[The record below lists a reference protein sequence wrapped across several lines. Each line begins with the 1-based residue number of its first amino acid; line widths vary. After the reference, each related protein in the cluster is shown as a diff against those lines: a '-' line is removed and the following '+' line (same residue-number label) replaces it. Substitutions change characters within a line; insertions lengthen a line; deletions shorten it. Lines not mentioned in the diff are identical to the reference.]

1 MKDINIEDRL
11 IFALDVPE
19 VSEAKDIVSEL
30 DDSVN
35 FYKIGMEMLMTG
47 KYFELLDWLIKKDK
61 KVFVDLKF
69 FDVPE
74 TVGRTI
80 ARLSD
85 YGATFATI
93 HGNQA
98 LMEKASKNKNNLK
111 ILAVTALTSLDRG
124 DLDDLGFACDVQDL
138 VISRAKRAF
147 EAGCDGIVSS
157 GLEVPFIRE
166 HVDDKLIAVIAEVR
180 NTFGENHS
188 YLLFNEDGSEI
199 LKGQWLEARKE
210 FHVSPFYHVKGK
222 YKFRFIFNKN
232 KIAVWIDYFDDK
244 KTLLTSVVA
253 KNIELNDY
261 NLLKNLSLMPF
272 MMFKVIFLIHW
283 QALKL
288 LLKKNKYIPKPAK
301 PSHKI
306 TTSEKI

>member
-1 MKDINIEDRL
+1 MKDIRIEDRL
-11 IFALDVPE
+11 IFALDFPE
-19 VSEAKDIVSEL
+19 VSEAKKIVTEL

-35 FYKIGMEMLMTG
+35 FYKIGMELLMTG
-47 KYFELLDWLIKKDK
+47 QYFELLNWLTAKNK

-98 LMEKASKNKNNLK
+98 LMEKAVENKNNLK

-124 DLDDLGFACDVQDL
+124 DLDDLGFNCNVKDL

-157 GLEVPFIRE
+157 GLEVPYIRE
-166 HVDDKLIAVIAEVR
+166 HVDNKLIAVTPGIRPVANDDDQKRVVDVA
-180 NTFGENHS
+180 TAFMS
-188 YLLFNEDGSEI
+188 GSDYI
-199 LKGQWLEARKE
+199 VVGRPIKNADNRYEAAT
-210 FHVSPFYHVKGK
+210 
-222 YKFRFIFNKN
+222 
-232 KIAVWIDYFDDK
+232 KIQKIIRSTIEAV
-244 KTLLTSVVA
+244 
-253 KNIELNDY
+253 
-261 NLLKNLSLMPF
+261 
-272 MMFKVIFLIHW
+272 
-283 QALKL
+283 
-288 LLKKNKYIPKPAK
+288 
-301 PSHKI
+301 
-306 TTSEKI
+306 

>member
-1 MKDINIEDRL
+1 MKDIKIEDRL

-19 VSEAKDIVSEL
+19 VSEAKNIVTEL

-35 FYKIGMEMLMTG
+35 FYKIGMELLMTG
-47 KYFELLDWLIKKDK
+47 QYFDLLDWLIAKDK

-98 LMEKASKNKNNLK
+98 LMEKAAENKNNLK

-124 DLDDLGFACDVQDL
+124 DLDDLGFNCDVKDL

-157 GLEVPFIRE
+157 GLEVPYIRE
-166 HVDDKLIAVIAEVR
+166 FVDSKLIAVTPGIRPIANDDDQKRIVDVATAFKSGSDYIVVGR
-180 NTFGENHS
+180 PIKNAENR
-188 YLLFNEDGSEI
+188 Y
-199 LKGQWLEARKE
+199 EAAI
-210 FHVSPFYHVKGK
+210 H
-222 YKFRFIFNKN
+222 IQ
-232 KIAVWIDYFDDK
+232 KIIYSVF
-244 KTLLTSVVA
+244 KTV
-253 KNIELNDY
+253 
-261 NLLKNLSLMPF
+261 
-272 MMFKVIFLIHW
+272 
-283 QALKL
+283 
-288 LLKKNKYIPKPAK
+288 
-301 PSHKI
+301 
-306 TTSEKI
+306 

>member
-1 MKDINIEDRL
+1 MKNIKLEDRL

-19 VSEAKDIVSEL
+19 VSDAKEIVTEL

-47 KYFELLDWLIKKDK
+47 QYFELLDWLIKKDK

-80 ARLSD
+80 SRLSD

-98 LMEKASKNKNNLK
+98 LMEKAAENKNNLK

-124 DLDDLGFACDVQDL
+124 DLDDLGFSCDVQDL

-166 HVDDKLIAVIAEVR
+166 HIDNKLIAVTPGIRPVANDDDQKRVVDVAKAFKSGSDYIVVGRPIKNAENR
-180 NTFGENHS
+180 YEAASNIQKIIKNTFE
-188 YLLFNEDGSEI
+188 
-199 LKGQWLEARKE
+199 
-210 FHVSPFYHVKGK
+210 
-222 YKFRFIFNKN
+222 
-232 KIAVWIDYFDDK
+232 
-244 KTLLTSVVA
+244 
-253 KNIELNDY
+253 
-261 NLLKNLSLMPF
+261 
-272 MMFKVIFLIHW
+272 
-283 QALKL
+283 
-288 LLKKNKYIPKPAK
+288 
-301 PSHKI
+301 
-306 TTSEKI
+306 

>member
-1 MKDINIEDRL
+1 MKDINVEDRL

-19 VSEAKDIVSEL
+19 IDQAKDIVTEL
-30 DDSVN
+30 DESVN

-47 KYFELLDWLIKKDK
+47 GYFELLNWLIERDK

-98 LMEKASKNKNNLK
+98 LMEKAAENKNDLK

-124 DLDDLGFACDVQDL
+124 DLDDLGFDCDVQEL

-147 EAGCDGIVSS
+147 EAGCDGVVSS
-157 GLEVPFIRE
+157 GLEVPYIRKY
-166 HVDDKLIAVIAEVR
+166 VDNKLIAVTPGIRPVANDDDQKRVVDVATAFKNGSDYIVVGRPIKDAENPYQAASDIQKIIRSV
-180 NTFGENHS
+180 F
-188 YLLFNEDGSEI
+188 
-199 LKGQWLEARKE
+199 EA
-210 FHVSPFYHVKGK
+210 V
-222 YKFRFIFNKN
+222 
-232 KIAVWIDYFDDK
+232 
-244 KTLLTSVVA
+244 
-253 KNIELNDY
+253 
-261 NLLKNLSLMPF
+261 
-272 MMFKVIFLIHW
+272 
-283 QALKL
+283 
-288 LLKKNKYIPKPAK
+288 
-301 PSHKI
+301 
-306 TTSEKI
+306 

>member
-1 MKDINIEDRL
+1 MKDIRIEDRL

-19 VSEAKDIVSEL
+19 VSEAKKIVIEL

-35 FYKIGMEMLMTG
+35 FYKIGMELLMTG
-47 KYFELLDWLIKKDK
+47 QYFELLDWLIAKDK

-98 LMEKASKNKNNLK
+98 LMEKAAENKNNLK

-124 DLDDLGFACDVQDL
+124 DLDDLGFDCNVKDL

-157 GLEVPFIRE
+157 GLEVPYIRE
-166 HVDDKLIAVIAEVR
+166 YVDNKLIAVTPGIRPVANDDDQKRVVDVATAFKSGSDYIVVGRPIKNADNRYIAASKIQKIIR
-180 NTFGENHS
+180 S
-188 YLLFNEDGSEI
+188 LFET
-199 LKGQWLEARKE
+199 
-210 FHVSPFYHVKGK
+210 V
-222 YKFRFIFNKN
+222 
-232 KIAVWIDYFDDK
+232 
-244 KTLLTSVVA
+244 
-253 KNIELNDY
+253 
-261 NLLKNLSLMPF
+261 
-272 MMFKVIFLIHW
+272 
-283 QALKL
+283 
-288 LLKKNKYIPKPAK
+288 
-301 PSHKI
+301 
-306 TTSEKI
+306 

>member
-1 MKDINIEDRL
+1 MKDIRIEDRL

-19 VSEAKDIVSEL
+19 VSEAKKIVTEL

-35 FYKIGMEMLMTG
+35 FYKIGMELLMTG
-47 KYFELLDWLIKKDK
+47 QYFELLDWLIAKDK

-98 LMEKASKNKNNLK
+98 LMEKASENKNNLK

-124 DLDDLGFACDVQDL
+124 DLDDLGFDCNVKDL

-157 GLEVPFIRE
+157 GLEVPYIRE
-166 HVDDKLIAVIAEVR
+166 YVDNKLIAVTPGIRPVANDDDQKRVVDVATAFKSGSDYIVVGRPIKNAENR
-180 NTFGENHS
+180 
-188 YLLFNEDGSEI
+188 Y
-199 LKGQWLEARKE
+199 EAATN
-210 FHVSPFYHVKGK
+210 
-222 YKFRFIFNKN
+222 IQ
-232 KIAVWIDYFDDK
+232 KIIRSAFEAV
-244 KTLLTSVVA
+244 
-253 KNIELNDY
+253 
-261 NLLKNLSLMPF
+261 
-272 MMFKVIFLIHW
+272 
-283 QALKL
+283 
-288 LLKKNKYIPKPAK
+288 
-301 PSHKI
+301 
-306 TTSEKI
+306 

>member
-1 MKDINIEDRL
+1 MKDIRIEDRL

-19 VSEAKDIVSEL
+19 VSEAKKIVTEL

-35 FYKIGMEMLMTG
+35 FYKIGMELLMTG
-47 KYFELLDWLIKKDK
+47 QYFELLDWLIANDK

-98 LMEKASKNKNNLK
+98 LMEKAVENKNSLK

-124 DLDDLGFACDVQDL
+124 DLDDLGFDCNVKDL

-157 GLEVPFIRE
+157 GLEVPYIRE
-166 HVDDKLIAVIAEVR
+166 HIDNKLIAVTPGIRPVANDDDQKRVVDVAMAFKSGSDYIVVGRPIKNAENR
-180 NTFGENHS
+180 
-188 YLLFNEDGSEI
+188 Y
-199 LKGQWLEARKE
+199 EAATN
-210 FHVSPFYHVKGK
+210 
-222 YKFRFIFNKN
+222 IQ
-232 KIAVWIDYFDDK
+232 KIIRSAFEAV
-244 KTLLTSVVA
+244 
-253 KNIELNDY
+253 
-261 NLLKNLSLMPF
+261 
-272 MMFKVIFLIHW
+272 
-283 QALKL
+283 
-288 LLKKNKYIPKPAK
+288 
-301 PSHKI
+301 
-306 TTSEKI
+306 

>member
-1 MKDINIEDRL
+1 MKDIKIEDRL
-11 IFALDVPE
+11 IFALDVAE
-19 VSEAKDIVSEL
+19 VSEAKKIVSEL

-35 FYKIGMEMLMTG
+35 FYKIGMELLMTG
-47 KYFELLDWLIKKDK
+47 QYFELLDWLIARDK

-98 LMEKASKNKNNLK
+98 LMEKAAENKNNLK

-124 DLDDLGFACDVQDL
+124 DLDDLGFDCNVKDL

-157 GLEVPFIRE
+157 GLEVPYIRE
-166 HVDDKLIAVIAEVR
+166 YVDNKLIAVTPGIRPVANDDDQKRVVDVATAFKSGSDYIVVGRPIKNAE
-180 NTFGENHS
+180 NC
-188 YLLFNEDGSEI
+188 Y
-199 LKGQWLEARKE
+199 EAATN
-210 FHVSPFYHVKGK
+210 
-222 YKFRFIFNKN
+222 IQ
-232 KIAVWIDYFDDK
+232 KIIRSSFEAV
-244 KTLLTSVVA
+244 
-253 KNIELNDY
+253 
-261 NLLKNLSLMPF
+261 
-272 MMFKVIFLIHW
+272 
-283 QALKL
+283 
-288 LLKKNKYIPKPAK
+288 
-301 PSHKI
+301 
-306 TTSEKI
+306 

>member
-1 MKDINIEDRL
+1 MKDIKIEDRL

-19 VSEAKDIVSEL
+19 VSEAKKIVTEL
-30 DDSVN
+30 DDTVN
-35 FYKIGMEMLMTG
+35 FYKIGMELLMTG
-47 KYFELLDWLIKKDK
+47 QYFELLDWLIKKEK

-98 LMEKASKNKNNLK
+98 LMEKAAENKSNLK

-124 DLDDLGFACDVQDL
+124 DLDDLGFDCNVKDL

-157 GLEVPFIRE
+157 GLEVPYIRE
-166 HVDDKLIAVIAEVR
+166 HVDNKLIAVTPGIRPVANDDDQKRVVDVATAFKSGSDYIVVGRPIKNAENR
-180 NTFGENHS
+180 
-188 YLLFNEDGSEI
+188 Y
-199 LKGQWLEARKE
+199 EAAT
-210 FHVSPFYHVKGK
+210 
-222 YKFRFIFNKN
+222 
-232 KIAVWIDYFDDK
+232 KIQKIIRSSFEAV
-244 KTLLTSVVA
+244 
-253 KNIELNDY
+253 
-261 NLLKNLSLMPF
+261 
-272 MMFKVIFLIHW
+272 
-283 QALKL
+283 
-288 LLKKNKYIPKPAK
+288 
-301 PSHKI
+301 
-306 TTSEKI
+306 

>member
-1 MKDINIEDRL
+1 MKDIRIEDRL

-19 VSEAKDIVSEL
+19 VSEAKKIVTEL

-35 FYKIGMEMLMTG
+35 FYKIGMELLMTG
-47 KYFELLDWLIKKDK
+47 QYFELLDWLIAKDK

-98 LMEKASKNKNNLK
+98 LMEKAAENKNNLK

-124 DLDDLGFACDVQDL
+124 DLDDLGFDCNVKDL

-157 GLEVPFIRE
+157 GLEVPYIRDY
-166 HVDDKLIAVIAEVR
+166 VDNKLIAVTPGIRPVANDDDQKRVVDVATAFKSGSDYIVVGRPIKNAENR
-180 NTFGENHS
+180 
-188 YLLFNEDGSEI
+188 Y
-199 LKGQWLEARKE
+199 EAA
-210 FHVSPFYHVKGK
+210 SN
-222 YKFRFIFNKN
+222 IQ
-232 KIAVWIDYFDDK
+232 KIIRSAFEAV
-244 KTLLTSVVA
+244 
-253 KNIELNDY
+253 
-261 NLLKNLSLMPF
+261 
-272 MMFKVIFLIHW
+272 
-283 QALKL
+283 
-288 LLKKNKYIPKPAK
+288 
-301 PSHKI
+301 
-306 TTSEKI
+306 

>member
-1 MKDINIEDRL
+1 MKNIKPEDRL

-19 VSEAKDIVSEL
+19 VSDAKEIVMEL

-47 KYFELLDWLIKKDK
+47 KYFELLDWLVKQDK

-74 TVGRTI
+74 TVGRAI

-98 LMEKASKNKNNLK
+98 LMEKAAENKNKLK

-124 DLDDLGFACDVQDL
+124 DLDDLGFVCDVQEL

-166 HVDDKLIAVIAEVR
+166 YVDDRLIAVTPGIRPV
-180 NTFGENHS
+180 EN
-188 YLLFNEDGSEI
+188 
-199 LKGQWLEARKE
+199 
-210 FHVSPFYHVKGK
+210 
-222 YKFRFIFNKN
+222 
-232 KIAVWIDYFDDK
+232 FDDQK
-244 KTLLTSVVA
+244 RVVDVA
-253 KNIELNDY
+253 KAFKNGSDYIVVGRPIKNADNRYEAASNIQKII
-261 NLLKNLSLMPF
+261 KNTIEA
-272 MMFKVIFLIHW
+272 V
-283 QALKL
+283 
-288 LLKKNKYIPKPAK
+288 
-301 PSHKI
+301 
-306 TTSEKI
+306 

>member
-1 MKDINIEDRL
+1 MKDINVEDRL

-19 VSEAKDIVSEL
+19 VSQAKDIVTEL

-35 FYKIGMEMLMTG
+35 FYKIGMELLMTG
-47 KYFELLDWLIKKDK
+47 QYFELLNWLIEKDK

-98 LMEKASKNKNNLK
+98 LMEKAVENKNNLK

-124 DLDDLGFACDVQDL
+124 DLDDLGFDCNVKDL

-147 EAGCDGIVSS
+147 EVGCDGIVSS
-157 GLEVPFIRE
+157 GLEVPYIRE
-166 HVDDKLIAVIAEVR
+166 YVDNKLIAVTPGIRPVANADDQKRVVDVATAFESGSDYIVVGRPIKNAENRYQAALNIQKIIQSV
-180 NTFGENHS
+180 F
-188 YLLFNEDGSEI
+188 
-199 LKGQWLEARKE
+199 EA
-210 FHVSPFYHVKGK
+210 V
-222 YKFRFIFNKN
+222 
-232 KIAVWIDYFDDK
+232 
-244 KTLLTSVVA
+244 
-253 KNIELNDY
+253 
-261 NLLKNLSLMPF
+261 
-272 MMFKVIFLIHW
+272 
-283 QALKL
+283 
-288 LLKKNKYIPKPAK
+288 
-301 PSHKI
+301 
-306 TTSEKI
+306 

>member
-1 MKDINIEDRL
+1 MKDIRIEDRL

-19 VSEAKDIVSEL
+19 VPEAKKIVTEL

-35 FYKIGMEMLMTG
+35 FYKIGMELLMTG
-47 KYFELLDWLIKKDK
+47 QYFELLDWLITNDK

-98 LMEKASKNKNNLK
+98 LMEKAVENKNNLK

-124 DLDDLGFACDVQDL
+124 DLDDLGFDCDVKDL

-157 GLEVPFIRE
+157 GLEVPYIRE
-166 HVDDKLIAVIAEVR
+166 HVDNKLIAVTPGIRPVANDDDQKRVVDVATAFKSGSDYIVVGRPIKNAENRYEVATNIQKIIR
-180 NTFGENHS
+180 SAF
-188 YLLFNEDGSEI
+188 
-199 LKGQWLEARKE
+199 EA
-210 FHVSPFYHVKGK
+210 V
-222 YKFRFIFNKN
+222 
-232 KIAVWIDYFDDK
+232 
-244 KTLLTSVVA
+244 
-253 KNIELNDY
+253 
-261 NLLKNLSLMPF
+261 
-272 MMFKVIFLIHW
+272 
-283 QALKL
+283 
-288 LLKKNKYIPKPAK
+288 
-301 PSHKI
+301 
-306 TTSEKI
+306 

>member
-11 IFALDVPE
+11 IFALDIPE
-19 VSEAKDIVSEL
+19 VAKAKEIVVEL

-35 FYKIGMEMLMTG
+35 FYKIGMELLMTG
-47 KYFELLDWLIKKDK
+47 QYFELLDWLIAKDK

-80 ARLSD
+80 ARLSQ

-98 LMEKASKNKNNLK
+98 LMEKAAENKNNLK

-124 DLDDLGFACDVQDL
+124 DLDDLGFKCNVKDL

-157 GLEVPFIRE
+157 GLEVPYIRE
-166 HVDDKLIAVIAEVR
+166 YVDNKLIAVTPGIRPIANDDDQKRVVDVATAFKSGSDYVVIGR
-180 NTFGENHS
+180 PIKNAENR
-188 YLLFNEDGSEI
+188 Y
-199 LKGQWLEARKE
+199 EAA
-210 FHVSPFYHVKGK
+210 SN
-222 YKFRFIFNKN
+222 IQ
-232 KIAVWIDYFDDK
+232 KIIQSVFEAV
-244 KTLLTSVVA
+244 
-253 KNIELNDY
+253 
-261 NLLKNLSLMPF
+261 
-272 MMFKVIFLIHW
+272 
-283 QALKL
+283 
-288 LLKKNKYIPKPAK
+288 
-301 PSHKI
+301 
-306 TTSEKI
+306 

>member
-1 MKDINIEDRL
+1 MKNIRLEDRL

-19 VSEAKDIVSEL
+19 VTDAKEIVREL

-47 KYFELLDWLIKKDK
+47 QYFVLLDWLIKKDK

-80 ARLSD
+80 SRLSD

-98 LMEKASKNKNNLK
+98 LMEKAAENKENLK

-124 DLDDLGFACDVQDL
+124 DLDDLGFACDVKEL

-166 HVDDKLIAVIAEVR
+166 HVDDKLIAVTPGIRPVANNDDQKRVVDVATAFKSGSDYIVVGRPIKNAENRYEAAR
-180 NTFGENHS
+180 NIQN
-188 YLLFNEDGSEI
+188 I
-199 LKGQWLEARKE
+199 
-210 FHVSPFYHVKGK
+210 
-222 YKFRFIFNKN
+222 I
-232 KIAVWIDYFDDK
+232 K
-244 KTLLTSVVA
+244 KTFESV
-253 KNIELNDY
+253 
-261 NLLKNLSLMPF
+261 
-272 MMFKVIFLIHW
+272 
-283 QALKL
+283 
-288 LLKKNKYIPKPAK
+288 
-301 PSHKI
+301 
-306 TTSEKI
+306 

>member
-11 IFALDVPE
+11 IFALDIPE
-19 VSEAKDIVSEL
+19 VAKAKEIVVEL

-35 FYKIGMEMLMTG
+35 FYKIGMELLMTG
-47 KYFELLDWLIKKDK
+47 QYFELLDWLIAKDK

-80 ARLSD
+80 ARLSQ

-98 LMEKASKNKNNLK
+98 LMEKAAENKNNLK

-124 DLDDLGFACDVQDL
+124 DLDDLGFKCNVKDL

-157 GLEVPFIRE
+157 GLEVPYIRE
-166 HVDDKLIAVIAEVR
+166 YVDNKLIAVTPGIRPVANDDDQKRVVDVATAFKSGSDYVVIGRPIKNAENR
-180 NTFGENHS
+180 
-188 YLLFNEDGSEI
+188 Y
-199 LKGQWLEARKE
+199 EAA
-210 FHVSPFYHVKGK
+210 SN
-222 YKFRFIFNKN
+222 IQ
-232 KIAVWIDYFDDK
+232 KIIQSVFEAV
-244 KTLLTSVVA
+244 
-253 KNIELNDY
+253 
-261 NLLKNLSLMPF
+261 
-272 MMFKVIFLIHW
+272 
-283 QALKL
+283 
-288 LLKKNKYIPKPAK
+288 
-301 PSHKI
+301 
-306 TTSEKI
+306 

>member
-1 MKDINIEDRL
+1 MKDIKLEDRL

-19 VSEAKDIVSEL
+19 VSKAKDIVSEL

-47 KYFELLDWLIKKDK
+47 QYFKLLDWLIKKDK

-111 ILAVTALTSLDRG
+111 VLAVTALTSLDRG

-166 HVDDKLIAVIAEVR
+166 YVDNKLICVTPGIRPVANNDDQKRVVDVATAFI
-180 NTFGENHS
+180 S
-188 YLLFNEDGSEI
+188 GSDYI
-199 LKGQWLEARKE
+199 VVGRPIKNADNR
-210 FHVSPFYHVKGK
+210 
-222 YKFRFIFNKN
+222 YKAANNIQ
-232 KIAVWIDYFDDK
+232 KIIK
-244 KTLLTSVVA
+244 KTFESV
-253 KNIELNDY
+253 
-261 NLLKNLSLMPF
+261 
-272 MMFKVIFLIHW
+272 
-283 QALKL
+283 
-288 LLKKNKYIPKPAK
+288 
-301 PSHKI
+301 
-306 TTSEKI
+306 

>member
-11 IFALDVPE
+11 IFALDIPE
-19 VSEAKDIVSEL
+19 VAKAKEIVVEL

-35 FYKIGMEMLMTG
+35 FYKIGMELLMTG
-47 KYFELLDWLIKKDK
+47 QYFELLDWLIAKDK

-74 TVGRTI
+74 TVGRAI

-98 LMEKASKNKNNLK
+98 LMEKAAENKNNLK

-124 DLDDLGFACDVQDL
+124 DLDDLGFKCNVKDL

-157 GLEVPFIRE
+157 GLEVPYIRE
-166 HVDDKLIAVIAEVR
+166 YVDKKLIAVTPGIRPVANYDDQKRVVDVA
-180 NTFGENHS
+180 TAFKS
-188 YLLFNEDGSEI
+188 GSDYI
-199 LKGQWLEARKE
+199 VVGR
-210 FHVSPFYHVKGK
+210 P
-222 YKFRFIFNKN
+222 IKN
-232 KIAVWIDYFDDK
+232 
-244 KTLLTSVVA
+244 A
-253 KNIELNDY
+253 KNRY
-261 NLLKNLSLMPF
+261 
-272 MMFKVIFLIHW
+272 
-283 QALKL
+283 QAAS
-288 LLKKNKYIPKPAK
+288 NIQ
-301 PSHKI
+301 KI
-306 TTSEKI
+306 IKSTFEAV